1 MRSYDRQKTPFLS
14 TVKTRSYTQHQLL
27 QESPK
32 KLATDGWTG
41 AEKPTDG
48 PTDEWKDKRTDGR
61 TDGPTN
67 GQTNR
72 RTNQTMDGSL
82 HSCRVASSG
91 LKAQLYTEGDYRLV
105 YLWAH

>member
-1 MRSYDRQKTPFLS
+1 MRRYIFLRAKENRVIHSISCSKKAQKNWP
-14 TVKTRSYTQHQLL
+14 R
-27 QESPK
+27 
-32 KLATDGWTG
+32 TDGR

-48 PTDEWKDKRTDGR
+48 PTDERKDKQTDGR

-72 RTNQTMDGSL
+72 RTKQTMDGSL

-91 LKAQLYTEGDYRLV
+91 LKAQLYTEGDYRWV